1 MSYALPAQ
9 IPSRS
14 ELSRNL
20 LHKRKKGFVMNHFTA
35 YNMPKIEL
43 HCHLDGSLT
52 PVLVQKLLKENKEE
66 YTLANLQEMLMA
78 PADCKS
84 LSEYLK
90 SFDLPVRCLQTKEGL
105 FAAAKD
111 LALAAAKEHVV
122 YLEVRFA
129 PSFSMEQGLSVTEI
143 IESVNDGLKSAE
155 KEADIH
161 TSVIVCTM
169 RHLDLETN
177 LSMLKEAR
185 ELLGNGVA
193 ACDLAGDEK
202 AYPTADFEEL
212 FTFAKKNQIPVT
224 IHSGECGSTENI
236 QAAIAFGARRIG
248 HGIAMSKDRTLMELC
263 AKNKIG
269 VELCPTS
276 NLQTKAVTD
285 LSDYPF
291 AEFYKAG
298 IPISIN
304 TDNRTVSNTTLT
316 DEFMLLSDAGML
328 KEKMCEKIYMDSIA
342 CSFCNDDIKQ
352 ILWKK
357 WMSLFAI

>member
-1 MSYALPAQ
+1 
-9 IPSRS
+9 
-14 ELSRNL
+14 
-20 LHKRKKGFVMNHFTA
+20 MNRFTA

-43 HCHLDGSLT
+43 HCHLDGSLS
-52 PVLVQKLLKENKEE
+52 PGIVQKLLKQKNEE
-66 YTLANLQEMLMA
+66 YGPYDLKEKLMA
-78 PADCKS
+78 PADCGS

-90 SFDLPVRCLQTKEGL
+90 SFALPLKCLQTKEGL

-111 LALAAAKEHVV
+111 LALSAAKEHVV

-129 PSFSMEQGLSVTEI
+129 PSFSTEEGLSVTEI

-155 KEADIH
+155 READIH
-161 TSVIVCTM
+161 ASVLVCAM

-177 LSMLKEAR
+177 LSMLKQAR

-193 ACDLAGDEK
+193 GCDLAGDEK
-202 AYPTADFEEL
+202 AYPTADFKEL
-212 FTFAKKNQIPVT
+212 FAFAKKYEMPVT

-236 QAAIAFGARRIG
+236 RAAVEFGARRIG
-248 HGIAMSKDRTLMELC
+248 HGIAMSKDKKLTALC
-263 AKNKIG
+263 AEKKIG

-276 NLQTKAVTD
+276 NLQTKAVAD
-285 LSDYPF
+285 FSDYPF
-291 AEFYKAG
+291 GEFYKAG
-298 IPISIN
+298 IPLSIN

-316 DEFMLLSDAGML
+316 DEFMRLSDAGML

-342 CSFCNDDIKQ
+342 CSFCSDDVKQ

-357 WMSLFAI
+357 WMSLFAV